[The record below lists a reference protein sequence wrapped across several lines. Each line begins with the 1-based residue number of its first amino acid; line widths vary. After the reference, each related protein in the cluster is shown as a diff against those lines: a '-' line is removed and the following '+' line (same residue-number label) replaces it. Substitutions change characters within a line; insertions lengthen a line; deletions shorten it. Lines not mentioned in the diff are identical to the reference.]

1 MSNITIVTAFFDI
14 GRGEIS
20 TEDYPN
26 YLKRTTDTYFEYFSN
41 LAQLENDMVV
51 FTSKEFEQRILDIRK
66 EKNTKV
72 IIFDF
77 KNKLNYHRKLISN
90 IQNNLDFINKIN
102 PEQRKNIEYWSAD
115 YVMINNMKTL
125 FVNMA
130 IQQGLSTHQIAW
142 LDFGYIRDLD
152 TLNNIKE
159 WKYDFNPEKVH
170 FFSINKNIKDI
181 KNFEQVTDFIF
192 NNQVFL
198 IGGCIVATS
207 KKWGEFLVL
216 LHHCQKELIQNNII
230 DDDQGLYVMCLYK
243 KPDLFQINFLG
254 KNKWFDLF
262 KKYDKTAK
270 ISPLEKIKDHFGW

>member
-20 TEDYPN
+20 TEDYPS
-26 YLKRTTDTYFEYFSN
+26 YLKRTTDTYFGYFSN
-41 LAQLENDMVV
+41 LAQLENDMVI

-90 IQNNLDFINKIN
+90 IQNNPDFINKIN

-130 IQQGLSTHQIAW
+130 IQQGLSAHQIAW

-159 WKYDFNPEKVH
+159 WRYDFNPEKVH
-170 FFSINKNIKDI
+170 FFSINKNIKDV
-181 KNFEQVTDFIF
+181 KNFNQVTDFIF
-192 NNQVFL
+192 NNQVYL
-198 IGGCIVATS
+198 IGGCIVATP
-207 KKWGEFLVL
+207 KKWQEFLVL
-216 LHHCQKELIQNNII
+216 LHNCQKELIQKNII

-254 KNKWFDLF
+254 RKKWFDLF

-270 ISPLEKIKDHFGW
+270 ISPLEKIKGHFGW